1 MNQEKSSD
9 STVFLLIA
17 LALVVFLGLP
27 ALYAAKAGSINA
39 FLLDVAKWELRPF
52 WILSED
58 VEKVLTHLAQ
68 TPPEAFTWKQVV
80 AALEYAGSWLRWPL
94 FAMLGGLFYL
104 AWVGRGKSFTRRFSM
119 ETLLENN
126 MRSFPCLAPVVGRGK
141 YLLDPKSFD
150 EGPWMMARSPLQFA
164 LEKGLL
170 KDEKDEAFTPDQALR
185 NGLGEADMPAYGQGR
200 FDRVRAMNVFD
211 EQLGPKFMGVAE
223 LPPFRQALAA
233 AFMAYAAGERKEA
246 VAILDEMSLSYT
258 QEPEADTP
266 ATEGAEKE
274 KSCPRCAVL
283 EVSPKAGKEEAE
295 KAKAFRER
303 IGETLARHKNILDE
317 PCLKRHSAY
326 VLPWFMAL
334 LTRARKKGVLAGPQF
349 LFARPIDRPLWYAL
363 NQCGGRAAWVE
374 AFAPWAHY
382 MAEEKAGKALEKPD
396 MADAAYSLEA
406 ALDALGW
413 LYCPDGD
420 GKSDKEKAASFSP
433 AKADSSSGERVESPF
448 YEDDSL
454 FLAGSPRPRPDWE
467 GDMGVC

>member
-1 MNQEKSSD
+1 MNQENSSD

-104 AWVGRGKSFTRRFSM
+104 AWTGRGKSFTRRFSM

-126 MRSFPCLAPVVGRGK
+126 VRSFPCLAPVVGRGK
-141 YLLDPKSFD
+141 CLLDPKSFD
-150 EGPWMMARSPLQFA
+150 EGPWRMARSPLQFA

-223 LPPFRQALAA
+223 LPSFRQALAA

-266 ATEGAEKE
+266 PTEGAEKDPE
-274 KSCPRCAVL
+274 PRCTVL
-283 EVSPKAGKEEAE
+283 EDP
-295 KAKAFRER
+295 AFRER
-303 IGETLARHKNILDE
+303 IGDTLARHRGILEE

-349 LFARPIDRPLWYAL
+349 LFTRPIDRPLWYAL

-420 GKSDKEKAASFSP
+420 GKSDKEKAASVSP

-454 FLAGSPRPRPDWE
+454 FLAGSPRPRPDWDGE
-467 GDMGVC
+467 LGL

>member
-52 WILSED
+52 RIFSED
-58 VEKVLTHLAQ
+58 VGRVLAHISQ
-68 TPPEAFTWKQVV
+68 TPPEAFSWKQVL

-126 MRSFPCLAPVVGRGK
+126 VRSFPCLAPVVGRGK

-170 KDEKDEAFTPDQALR
+170 KDENDQPFTPNQALR
-185 NGLGEADMPAYGQGR
+185 NGLGEADMPAYGRGR
-200 FDRVRAMNVFD
+200 FDRAKAMNVFH
-211 EQLGPKFMGVAE
+211 EQLGPEFMGVSE

-246 VAILDEMSLSYT
+246 VAILNEMSLSYT
-258 QEPEADTP
+258 QEPKVDASPRD
-266 ATEGAEKE
+266 GVEKMGPE
-274 KSCPRCAVL
+274 PHCTVL
-283 EVSPKAGKEEAE
+283 EEP
-295 KAKAFRER
+295 AFKER
-303 IGETLARHKNILDE
+303 IGKALARHKDVLDE
-317 PCLKRHSAY
+317 PSLTLHSAY

-334 LTRARKKGVLAGPQF
+334 LTRARKKGVLAGSQF
-349 LFARPIDRPLWYAL
+349 LFVRPMDRPLWYAL

-382 MAEEKAGKALEKPD
+382 MAEEKDGKALKEVD
-396 MADAAYSLEA
+396 MVDAAYSLEA

-413 LYCPDGD
+413 LYSPDED
-420 GKSDKEKAASFSP
+420 GTPTAPP
-433 AKADSSSGERVESPF
+433 AKVDSSNGKRVESPD

>member
-1 MNQEKSSD
+1 MNQEKSSN
-9 STVFLLIA
+9 STVFLLMA
-17 LALVVFLGLP
+17 LALGIFLGLP

-52 WILSED
+52 RIFSED
-58 VEKVLTHLAQ
+58 VGRVLAHLSQ
-68 TPPEAFTWKQVV
+68 TPPEAFSWKQVL

-126 MRSFPCLAPVVGRGK
+126 VRSFPCLAPVVGRGK

-170 KDEKDEAFTPDQALR
+170 KDENDQPFTPDQALR
-185 NGLGEADMPAYGQGR
+185 NGLGEADMLAYGRGR
-200 FDRVRAMNVFD
+200 FDRAKAMNVFH
-211 EQLGPKFMGVAE
+211 EQLGPEFMGVAE

-258 QEPEADTP
+258 QEPKVDAPPRD
-266 ATEGAEKE
+266 GVEKMGPE
-274 KSCPRCAVL
+274 PLCTVL
-283 EVSPKAGKEEAE
+283 EEP
-295 KAKAFRER
+295 AFKER
-303 IGETLARHKNILDE
+303 IGKALARHKDVLDE
-317 PCLKRHSAY
+317 PSLTLHSAY

-334 LTRARKKGVLAGPQF
+334 LTRARKKGVLAGSQF
-349 LFARPIDRPLWYAL
+349 LFVRPMDRPLWYAL

-382 MAEEKAGKALEKPD
+382 MAEEKDGKALKEVD
-396 MADAAYSLEA
+396 MVDAAYSLEA

-413 LYCPDGD
+413 LYSPDED
-420 GKSDKEKAASFSP
+420 GAPTAPP
-433 AKADSSSGERVESPF
+433 AKVDSSNGKRVESPD

>member
-68 TPPEAFTWKQVV
+68 TPPEAFTWKQVM

-104 AWVGRGKSFTRRFSM
+104 AWTGRGKSFTRRFSM

-126 MRSFPCLAPVVGRGK
+126 VRSFPCLAPVVGRGK
-141 YLLDPKSFD
+141 YLLDPKNFD

-170 KDEKDEAFTPDQALR
+170 RDGKDEAFTPDQALR

-200 FDRVRAMNVFD
+200 FDRSRAMNVFH
-211 EQLGPKFMGVAE
+211 EQLGPKFMGVAD

-233 AFMAYAAGERKEA
+233 AFLAYAAGERKEA

-266 ATEGAEKE
+266 PTEGAEKDPE
-274 KSCPRCAVL
+274 PRCTVL
-283 EVSPKAGKEEAE
+283 EDP
-295 KAKAFRER
+295 AFRER
-303 IGETLARHKNILDE
+303 IGDTLARHRGILEE

-349 LFARPIDRPLWYAL
+349 LFTRPIDRPLWYAL

-420 GKSDKEKAASFSP
+420 GKSDKEKAASVSP

-448 YEDDSL
+448 YEDDSR
-454 FLAGSPRPRPDWE
+454 FFAGSPRPRPDWE
-467 GDMGVC
+467 GEMGVC

>member
-1 MNQEKSSD
+1 MNQERTSD

-68 TPPEAFTWKQVV
+68 TPPEAFTWKQVM

-104 AWVGRGKSFTRRFSM
+104 AWTGRGKSFTRRFSM

-126 MRSFPCLAPVVGRGK
+126 VRSFPCLAPVVGRGK

-170 KDEKDEAFTPDQALR
+170 KDEKEQPFTPDQALR
-185 NGLGEADMPAYGQGR
+185 NGLGEADMPAYGRGR
-200 FDRVRAMNVFD
+200 FDRDRARAVFR
-211 EQLGPKFMGVAE
+211 EQLGPKFTGVAE

-266 ATEGAEKE
+266 AKEGAEKDPE
-274 KSCPRCAVL
+274 PRRCTAL
-283 EVSPKAGKEEAE
+283 EDPSFKD
-295 KAKAFRER
+295 R
-303 IGETLARHKNILDE
+303 IGDTLARHNNILEE
-317 PCLKRHSAY
+317 PCLTRHSAY

-349 LFARPIDRPLWYAL
+349 LFTRPIDRPLWYAL

-374 AFAPWAHY
+374 AFASWAHY
-382 MAEEKAGKALEKPD
+382 MAEEKDGKALEKAD

-413 LYCPDGD
+413 LYRPDGD
-420 GKSDKEKAASFSP
+420 GKSDEEKAASVSP
-433 AKADSSSGERVESPF
+433 AKADSSDGERVESPF
-448 YEDDSL
+448 YEDDSS
-454 FLAGSPRPRPDWE
+454 FFAGGPMPRPDWE
-467 GDMGVC
+467 GDLGVC

>member
-1 MNQEKSSD
+1 MNQERTSD

-17 LALVVFLGLP
+17 LALVFLGLP

-58 VEKVLTHLAQ
+58 VEKVLTHLTQ
-68 TPPEAFTWKQVV
+68 TPPEAFTWKQVM

-104 AWVGRGKSFTRRFSM
+104 AWTGRGKSFTRRFNM

-126 MRSFPCLAPVVGRGK
+126 VGSFPCLAPVVGRGK

-150 EGPWMMARSPLQFA
+150 EGPWRMARSPLQFA

-200 FDRVRAMNVFD
+200 FDRARAMDVFC

-233 AFMAYAAGERKEA
+233 AFLAYAAGERKEA

-266 ATEGAEKE
+266 PTEGAEKDPE
-274 KSCPRCAVL
+274 PRCTVL
-283 EVSPKAGKEEAE
+283 EDP
-295 KAKAFRER
+295 AFRER
-303 IGETLARHKNILDE
+303 IGDTLARHRGILEE

-349 LFARPIDRPLWYAL
+349 LFTRPIDRPLWYAL

-382 MAEEKAGKALEKPD
+382 MAEEKEKDGKALEEAN

-413 LYCPDGD
+413 LYSPDRD
-420 GKSDKEKAASFSP
+420 AKPDEEKAASVSP
-433 AKADSSSGERVESPF
+433 AKADFSTGERVESPF
-448 YEDDSL
+448 FEDDSGL
-454 FLAGSPRPRPDWE
+454 LGDSPTRTLQIWEEALAA
-467 GDMGVC
+467 C

>member
-9 STVFLLIA
+9 STVFLLMA
-17 LALVVFLGLP
+17 LALGIFLGLP

-52 WILSED
+52 RIFSED
-58 VEKVLTHLAQ
+58 VGRVLAHLSQ
-68 TPPEAFTWKQVV
+68 TPPEAFSWKQVL

-126 MRSFPCLAPVVGRGK
+126 VRSFPCLAPVVGRGK
-141 YLLDPKSFD
+141 YLLDPKNFD

-170 KDEKDEAFTPDQALR
+170 KDENDQPFTPDQALR
-185 NGLGEADMPAYGQGR
+185 NGLGEADMPAFGQGR
-200 FDRVRAMNVFD
+200 FDRTGAMNVFH
-211 EQLGPKFMGVAE
+211 EQLGPKFMGVAD

-233 AFMAYAAGERKEA
+233 AFLAYAAGERKEA

-266 ATEGAEKE
+266 PTEGAEKDPE
-274 KSCPRCAVL
+274 PRCTVL
-283 EVSPKAGKEEAE
+283 EDP
-295 KAKAFRER
+295 AFRER
-303 IGETLARHKNILDE
+303 IGDTLARHRGILEE

-349 LFARPIDRPLWYAL
+349 LFTRPIDRPLWYAL

-420 GKSDKEKAASFSP
+420 GKSDKEKAASVSP

-448 YEDDSL
+448 YEDDSR
-454 FLAGSPRPRPDWE
+454 FFAGSPRPRPDWD